1 MPGVMQEGIGSW
13 RGFHVGTCHTWPLPA
28 DATCATVARQVF
40 RDAVSG
46 VGLEPDL
53 LEDCILMASELAAN
67 TLHVQAVA
75 EAGGGG
81 DRLAS
86 VTADA
91 EGEPITSAGPAPQDP
106 RALRALRMPRRPQL
120 QEVSQDLQ
128 AGQSTG
134 RCRARKSAQTSRRR
148 PAHGPSRVPGYRPPA
163 PPPRAPQA
171 ELWVYLRGLGAR
183 RELVCKVFDCY
194 RGWRHGAPPVVSGSA
209 GTVTGA
215 GAVTGAVTGRGL
227 QIVHELSRGRW
238 GHHPTR
244 ARLGGRGLRGKAV
257 WFAVPA
263 PLARAG
269 LVDVTG
275 LREYALS
282 ADLVATIAA
291 SRLSARQA
299 ARELQV
305 MLGERGF
312 GGGLVREDQPAR
324 DLSILSVRRGLT
336 LWCEAGVVSLTT
348 PWGSSQQWN
357 YSDLVEATEQTVRRN
372 EELDLAQYLVSAR

>member
-1 MPGVMQEGIGSW
+1 
-13 RGFHVGTCHTWPLPA
+13 VGTCHAWPLPA

-40 RDAVSG
+40 RDAVFG

-86 VTADA
+86 VTADV
-91 EGEPITSAGPAPQDP
+91 EVGEPISSAGPAPQT
-106 RALRALRMPRRPQL
+106 PQTP
-120 QEVSQDLQ
+120 QPLQ
-128 AGQSTG
+128 APQTSAPPQPREIQALQAARSTG
-134 RCRARKSAQTSRRR
+134 QCRARESVQASRRR
-148 PAHGPSRVPGYRPPA
+148 PAHRASRIPGYRPPA
-163 PPPRAPQA
+163 PPARAPQA
-171 ELWVYLRGLGAR
+171 ELWLYLRGLDAR
-183 RELVCKVFDCY
+183 RELVCKVFDCL
-194 RGWRHGAPPVVSGSA
+194 RGWRHGAPVVTVSA
-209 GTVTGA
+209 ESE
-215 GAVTGAVTGRGL
+215 TGRGL

-263 PLARAG
+263 PLARTRLADAAG
-269 LVDVTG
+269 PRAYT
-275 LREYALS
+275 LS
-282 ADLVATIAA
+282 ADVTATSAYA
-291 SRLSARQA
+291 RLSARQVA
-299 ARELQV
+299 GELQS

-312 GGGLVREDQPAR
+312 GGGLVREDRTAR

-336 LWCEAGVVSLTT
+336 LWCQAGVVSLTT

-357 YSDLVEATEQTVRRN
+357 YSDLVEAAEQTVRRN
-372 EELDLAQYLVSAR
+372 EELDLAQYLGGAR